1 MKRII
6 SFLLILALLICL
18 VACGND
24 AESSSSES
32 QAEQS
37 STETQ
42 SESMESESVT
52 ESETQSNTSS
62 ESATE
67 SESQSQSTESVTESE
82 SQGQSTETATESE
95 QESETNTESEQESE
109 TNSETESES
118 TTESET
124 ESEIESESS
133 TETESETESE
143 SESESESENQNPTT
157 VAEWVEANSNEI
169 NAFMNTN
176 YLTTFAKKGTLI
188 GFDTSKV
195 QASHWIF
202 EGENAVTG
210 VKLYYEYKTADTN
223 QIIYII
229 SCDLSSD
236 VAINDVLTSG
246 LPVESSTLAK
256 EYSFS
261 FNPTIQGTR
270 DDLVNAL
277 FKAAGVNTV
286 GGERYLKPLSQ
297 TAMIDGLG
305 MAYGFTIVEVGE
317 SGIKEYTIY
326 INVASSDSA
335 YISKLENPAEFK
347 ITDSKE
353 VDISGASV
361 EYVAQ

>member
-24 AESSSSES
+24 GESSSSES

-42 SESMESESVT
+42 SESTRESESVT
-52 ESETQSNTSS
+52 ESETQGNTSS

-82 SQGQSTETATESE
+82 TNSESSETITESE
-95 QESETNTESEQESE
+95 QESEI
-109 TNSETESES
+109 NSETESES

-176 YLTTFAKKGTLI
+176 YLTTFAKKAVSL
-188 GFDTSKV
+188 GFNADKIQKV
-195 QASHWIF
+195 EWIF
-202 EGENAVTG
+202 GGEENINSI
-210 VKLYYEYKTADTN
+210 KLMFTYKPRDTTESIRVVSYNFDEPINGEDFLKTAHSITA
-223 QIIYII
+223 
-229 SCDLSSD
+229 SELKSD
-236 VAINDVLTSG
+236 
-246 LPVESSTLAK
+246 
-256 EYSFS
+256 YSFAY
-261 FNPTIQGTR
+261 NPTIQGTR

-277 FKAAGVNTV
+277 FNAVGVNEV
-286 GGERYLKPLSQ
+286 GGPRYFKDNGQ
-297 TAMIDGLG
+297 TAGINGLG
-305 MAYGFTIVEVGE
+305 MANSFTVVEVGE
-317 SGIKEYTIY
+317 NQIREYKIY
-326 INVASSDSA
+326 VNVASDDA
-335 YISKLENPAEFK
+335 GYIQKLLNPSEYVVSTLEEK
-347 ITDSKE
+347 V
-353 VDISGASV
+353 VDITGASV

>member
-24 AESSSSES
+24 EESSSSES

-109 TNSETESES
+109 TNSESESES

-143 SESESESENQNPTT
+143 SDSESQNPTT

-169 NAFMNTN
+169 NTFMNAN
-176 YLTTFAKKGTLI
+176 YLTAFGKKAMSLAFKQSAIAEG
-188 GFDTSKV
+188 
-195 QASHWIF
+195 QWIF
-202 EGENAVTG
+202 EGEEKIEAIKLVFKYNKSSESEYIYVVTY
-210 VKLYYEYKTADTN
+210 KLNEPIEMSTFLNSPITID
-223 QIIYII
+223 
-229 SCDLSSD
+229 SSKM
-236 VAINDVLTSG
+236 
-246 LPVESSTLAK
+246 ES
-256 EYSFS
+256 YVFNY
-261 FNPTIQGTR
+261 NPTIQGTR

-277 FKAAGVNTV
+277 FKAVGVNEV
-286 GGERYLKPLSQ
+286 GGPRYFKDHGQGAGIS
-297 TAMIDGLG
+297 GLG
-305 MAYGFTIVEVGE
+305 MANGFTFVEVGE
-317 SGIKEYTIY
+317 NEVKEYTIY
-326 INVASSDSA
+326 VNVASDDTGYVNKLNNPSEYKIFS
-335 YISKLENPAEFK
+335 SKT
-347 ITDSKE
+347 I
-353 VDISGASV
+353 DISGASV